1 MCWMY
6 WYALLIDVY
15 YIAIQCNSRHASIVR
30 TCFVLDDCSLCATLS
45 FRQNCSDHSAKALQ
59 DSNSTQ
65 NQVVRTSKLCAW
77 VSICFRR
84 LFLWLKFERT
94 ALLLASQIKG
104 WTESTDVLWY
114 FQIFV
119 FYIGGLKSLMISIV
133 LCDFVMYSWDV
144 RVPGIPKKSS
154 VQLILWRSQQRRRPR
169 QSRTPL
175 QRRSITLQHRR
186 RRKWPT
192 CLGFRAICV
201 VHLVLFPQLLIYLNT
216 FSSRVY
222 T

>member
-1 MCWMY
+1 M
-6 WYALLIDVY
+6 
-15 YIAIQCNSRHASIVR
+15 IVR
-30 TCFVLDDCSLCATLS
+30 CVPLCHSVRIVQIIRPKPSKIPIPLKTRLFGLQSCVHESRFASEDC
-45 FRQNCSDHSAKALQ
+45 
-59 DSNSTQ
+59 
-65 NQVVRTSKLCAW
+65 
-77 VSICFRR
+77 
-84 LFLWLKFERT
+84 FLWLKFERT

-119 FYIGGLKSLMISIV
+119 FYIGGLKSLMFSIV

-175 QRRSITLQHRR
+175 QRRCITLQHRR

-192 CLGFRAICV
+192 CLGFSAICV